1 MVIKKNPIIEN
12 LMKMTK
18 ILTMEIVMIL
28 RMVMVMKMRMK
39 IVKMTLSR

>member
-28 RMVMVMKMRMK
+28 RMVMVMRMK

>member
-1 MVIKKNPIIEN
+1 MVIKKNSIIEN

-18 ILTMEIVMIL
+18 ILSMEIVMIL
-28 RMVMVMKMRMK
+28 RMVMVMRMK

>member
-18 ILTMEIVMIL
+18 ILSMEIVMIL
-28 RMVMVMKMRMK
+28 RMVMVMRMK